1 MGKFG
6 HANLKSGLQLFAS
19 ISTVKILVADD
30 HEETAEYI
38 RRGLVQAGHTVSTV
52 GDGNQA
58 MMLSVSESFDAIVL
72 DRMLPSLDGLSALKM
87 LRAGGNRTPVLLLTA
102 MSRIADRVEGLE
114 SGADDYLVKPFALSE
129 LIARLNVIVRRPAA
143 AEPETLLRVLD
154 LELDLSR
161 RVARR
166 GGKRLDLQPRELM
179 MLEVLMRNP
188 HRVMTKM
195 MLLERIWEFDFD
207 PQTNIV
213 ETHIS
218 RLRAKLNAGFEEN
231 AIITVR
237 GAGYM
242 IRSSCDD

>member
-1 MGKFG
+1 M
-6 HANLKSGLQLFAS
+6 
-19 ISTVKILVADD
+19 KILVAED
-30 HEETAEYI
+30 HEDTTEYI
-38 RRGLVQAGHTVSTV
+38 RRGLAQAGHTVSTV
-52 GDGNQA
+52 RDGNQA
-58 MMLSVSESFDAIVL
+58 LMLSMSESFDALIL
-72 DRMLPSLDGLSALKM
+72 DRMLPSLDGLSVLKM

-114 SGADDYLVKPFALSE
+114 SGADDYLVKPFALAE

-143 AEPETLLRVLD
+143 AEPQTTLRVLD

-166 GGKRLDLQPRELM
+166 AGKRLDLQPRELM

-195 MLLERIWEFDFD
+195 MLLEQIWEFSFD

-218 RLRAKLNAGFEEN
+218 RLRAKLNAGFEQD

-242 IRSSCDD
+242 IRSTCDD